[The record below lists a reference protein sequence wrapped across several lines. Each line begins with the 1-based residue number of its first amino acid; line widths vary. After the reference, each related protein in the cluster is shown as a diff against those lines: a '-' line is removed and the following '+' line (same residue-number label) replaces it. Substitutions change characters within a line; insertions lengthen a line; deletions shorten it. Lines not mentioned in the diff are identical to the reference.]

1 MKKILNVSE
10 MKQVRG
16 GAVPSS
22 YCREGEKLY
31 TCVTIWQGGASTR
44 GSVCATSRAMAKT
57 SLNLAYHA
65 QFVKEDVRVIRCL

>member
-31 TCVTIWQGGASTR
+31 TCVTIWQGGASTS

-65 QFVKEDVRVIRCL
+65 QFVNEDVRVIRCL

>member
-22 YCREGEKLY
+22 SCGDGESLY
-31 TCVTIWQGGASTR
+31 TCATIWVGGGRSS
-44 GSVCATSRAMAKT
+44 GSVCATSGAMART
-57 SLNLAYHA
+57 S
-65 QFVKEDVRVIRCL
+65 VKLIYYDQGVRDDVASVRCT

>member
-1 MKKILNVSE
+1 

-31 TCVTIWQGGASTR
+31 TCVTIWQGGASTS